1 MAEQDDQHWFD
12 TLAGRTAENADP
24 ATAKEAQA
32 VRRAVLAVKPDQD
45 AQEFDVEPGTQKLL
59 FRLRQEGLDGA
70 TPKKKTWQLYGAFA
84 LAATLVLAISV
95 IMLQPPPDEDTPI
108 YRGGSAQTINTSDTT
123 KLAAT
128 LTSELEAMGIK
139 PKVTRFGATYTI
151 SAAWPAKPD
160 AKHAA
165 FLRRYALKQPAGN
178 TLVIEVSQS
187 DSRK

>member
-1 MAEQDDQHWFD
+1 MAEKNDQDWFD
-12 TLAGRTAENADP
+12 TLAGRTAANADP

-32 VRRAVLAVKPDQD
+32 VRRAVLAVKSDQD
-45 AQEFDVEPGTQKLL
+45 AQKFDVEPGAQKLL

-70 TPKKKTWQLYGAFA
+70 TPKKKTWQFYGAFA
-84 LAATLVLAISV
+84 LAATLVLAV
-95 IMLQPPPDEDTPI
+95 GVVMRQPPPDEDMPI
-108 YRGGSAQTINTSDTT
+108 YRGSSAQTINTSDTT

-128 LTSELEAMGIK
+128 LTAELEAMGIK
-139 PKVTRFGATYTI
+139 PKVIRFGATYTI

-160 AKHAA
+160 AKHTA
-165 FLRRYALKQPAGN
+165 FLKRHTLIQPAGN